1 MTFGLGLPDQVRLE
15 GVPVSSVVHSARSF
29 DRRADMRLSIDRPAV
44 LRTEE
49 RVYEIRVDDLTRNG
63 CRITSDVDLQVDT
76 VVTLGFAG
84 VGQSRAQIVGRE
96 ELGDAFVYGCY
107 FEQPLP
113 SGAVTASTRNNIG
126 RLANEGRTTDAFS
139 PAEVKLG
146 ARHRMLLILGI
157 SSALWAAI
165 AGGVLV
171 FLIV

>member
-1 MTFGLGLPDQVRLE
+1 MA
-15 GVPVSSVVHSARSF
+15 SVVHSARSF

-44 LRTEE
+44 LRTDDQA
-49 RVYEIRVDDLTRNG
+49 YEIRVDDLTRNG
-63 CRITSDVDLQVDT
+63 CRITADVDLEVDT

-84 VGQSRAQIVGRE
+84 VGQSRAQIVRRE

-126 RLANEGRTTDAFS
+126 RLTDEGEMIEAFS

-146 ARHRMLLILGI
+146 ARHRMLLIMGI
-157 SSALWAAI
+157 SGALWAAI
-165 AGGVLV
+165 AGGAFIFLLV
-171 FLIV
+171 